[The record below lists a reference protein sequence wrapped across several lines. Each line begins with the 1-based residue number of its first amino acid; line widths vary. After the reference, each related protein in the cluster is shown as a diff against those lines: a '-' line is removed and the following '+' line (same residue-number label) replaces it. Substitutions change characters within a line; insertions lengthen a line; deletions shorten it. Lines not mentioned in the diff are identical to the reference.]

1 MGDLKS
7 LMSMIPG
14 VSKAMKDVDIDEK
27 ALVRVEAIIQSM
39 TPAERA
45 DPDSLNLSRK
55 KRIAKGCGQTI
66 EQINMFVKNF
76 NDMRKFM
83 HQMANSPMGKFG
95 MPGMG
100 GMPGVGMPK
109 GRR

>member
-1 MGDLKS
+1 
-7 LMSMIPG
+7 
-14 VSKAMKDVDIDEK
+14 
-27 ALVRVEAIIQSM
+27 
-39 TPAERA
+39 
-45 DPDSLNLSRK
+45 
-55 KRIAKGCGQTI
+55 
-66 EQINMFVKNF
+66 MFVKNF

-100 GMPGVGMPK
+100 GMPGLGMPK